1 MSAAWYGTPEAV
13 RVLVQNGAIVNLQ
26 DFEVYYY
33 IYFSYNVSICT
44 VIKILWI

>member
-26 DFEVYYY
+26 DFEVYNIY
-33 IYFSYNVSICT
+33 ISATMLAYVQ
-44 VIKILWI
+44 